1 VARGGRSRGGPRRAP
16 RPRSPVPG
24 GRVPDAPGGTGTPGR
39 AGLVRGA
46 WAGVPGRDLVG
57 ALLAAAGFVGWSMTL
72 ALLAG

>member
-1 VARGGRSRGGPRRAP
+1 
-16 RPRSPVPG
+16 
-24 GRVPDAPGGTGTPGR
+24 VPDAPGATGTPGR